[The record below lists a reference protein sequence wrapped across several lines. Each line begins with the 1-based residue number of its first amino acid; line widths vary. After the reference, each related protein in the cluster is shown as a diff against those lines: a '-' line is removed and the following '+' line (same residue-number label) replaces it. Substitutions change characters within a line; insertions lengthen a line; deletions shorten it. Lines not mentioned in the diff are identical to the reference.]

1 MIHRTGP
8 LDCRQFAL
16 RILLVQM
23 TRNTVAEKMEGKS
36 KKGKKVSRKERRA
49 AKKEE
54 AHKVGLTGPVRHQ
67 IIVHV
72 SRLTYLLYFDQSGV
86 AFKQRAFSTFNHHS
100 RLKNVFSRF
109 CP

>member
-1 MIHRTGP
+1 
-8 LDCRQFAL
+8 
-16 RILLVQM
+16 
-23 TRNTVAEKMEGKS
+23 MEGKS

-54 AHKVGLTGPVRHQ
+54 AHKVGLTGPVRNQ
-67 IIVHV
+67 TIVHV
-72 SRLTYLLYFDQSGV
+72 SRLTYLLYFDQSGG
-86 AFKQRAFSTFNHHS
+86 ACKQHALSTFNHHS